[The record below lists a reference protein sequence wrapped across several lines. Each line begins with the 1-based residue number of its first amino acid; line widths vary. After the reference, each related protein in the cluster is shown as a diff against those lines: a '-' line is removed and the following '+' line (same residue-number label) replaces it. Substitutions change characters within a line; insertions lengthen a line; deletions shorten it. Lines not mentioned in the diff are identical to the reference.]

1 MYCRFRMQR
10 VQTIQSSFIYIC
22 SLCPQ
27 IIRQRLLVSSTQLIT
42 WICGFMIS
50 QLVNLFGWLLK
61 WLAKCSAVTFI
72 LDTIQNF
79 EYMWI
84 SNSFGLAVEHIL
96 KKEGVVELIVMVF
109 CQLWNLLSDFLYWQA
124 LVSKFYALPNFEKC
138 YSSLVFGK
146 RYVTIYF
153 CVH

>member
-1 MYCRFRMQR
+1 MNICILVADNTCTCRFRMQR

-50 QLVNLFGWLLK
+50 QLVNLFGWLLE
-61 WLAKCSAVTFI
+61 WLAKCSAVTII

-84 SNSFGLAVEHIL
+84 SNSFGLAVEHSL

-109 CQLWNLLSDFLYWQA
+109 LSTLK
-124 LVSKFYALPNFEKC
+124 LTVRLPILAGSC
-138 YSSLVFGK
+138 
-146 RYVTIYF
+146 
-153 CVH
+153 